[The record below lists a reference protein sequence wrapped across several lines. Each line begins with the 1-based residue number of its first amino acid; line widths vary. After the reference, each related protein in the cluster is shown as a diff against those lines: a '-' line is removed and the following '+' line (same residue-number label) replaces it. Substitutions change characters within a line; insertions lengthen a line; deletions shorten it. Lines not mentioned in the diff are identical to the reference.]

1 MSILSIIL
9 DIAGLI
15 IDLIRLI
22 NELSASKQSK
32 K

>member
-1 MSILSIIL
+1 MSILSVIL